1 MGRWLKISVYEP
13 LFSKVLRRHVWSLK
27 GAADSIAMVWA
38 RHSLTDIR
46 EELECRSL
54 KAIVHQAYEHM
65 LSAPRRRLYCC
76 LPLLLPTQCVLPIW
90 KRHSWIWDS
99 KSDASE
105 KDYGDEDETLWA
117 QRGKDLYVLCLSIL
131 AFWLLNNGERHL
143 RKQFTLAIDDR
154 VSWYHWKDEKQQTPR
169 ESIQVKI
176 PNSESF
182 FRSWLLLVLNRRGN
196 RRCYAVRSLLHGL
209 PLSSSF
215 PLGKQQFFPFPFS

>member
-1 MGRWLKISVYEP
+1 
-13 LFSKVLRRHVWSLK
+13 
-27 GAADSIAMVWA
+27 MVWT

-46 EELECRSL
+46 EKLECRNL
-54 KAIVHQAYEHM
+54 KAVVHQAYEHM
-65 LSAPRRRLYCC
+65 LSAPHRRLYCC
-76 LPLLLPTQCVLPIW
+76 LPLPLPTQCVPPIW

-117 QRGKDLYVLCLSIL
+117 QRERDLCVLWLSIL
-131 AFWLLNNGERHL
+131 TFWLLNNGERHL

-154 VSWYHWKDEKQQTPR
+154 ISWYHWKDEKQQTPR

-182 FRSWLLLVLNRRGN
+182 FSSQPLLVLNRRGN
-196 RRCYAVRSLLHGL
+196 RRCYAVRILLCGL
-209 PLSSSF
+209 PLMSTFPSGNNNSF
-215 PLGKQQFFPFPFS
+215 PSPSLSS